1 MVPTADADW
10 PTLAAVLA
18 FRDGVRARLRAL
30 YDALAR
36 GEQALTRNV
45 ARTLVMTFEHEAF
58 HVETL
63 LYMLIQKAGCGP
75 TRAPPGITRPPWEA
89 LAVQWAAAPRPAEG
103 RVCVPAG
110 TVVLGHMDSEAEDFS
125 VAEDGGKAD
134 VLAKPGH
141 TFGWDNESPPRA
153 VHVRAFSAEWRCVT
167 NAEFAEYW
175 RAASPAA
182 PATLAAPL
190 PATHPLAA
198 PASWVVDGDGAIH
211 VRTLFGP
218 VPLATA
224 AHWPV
229 LASADALAAY
239 AASRGGRLPDEAE
252 LRRFLDLY
260 DVGYDGGANA
270 GMRNWH
276 PVPGTMGLAAHG
288 GRGANGGVWEWTRTP
303 FAGHAGLVPTALFT
317 GYSADF
323 FDGKHSVAVRLCS
336 FPCVCVHC

>member
-1 MVPTADADW
+1 M
-10 PTLAAVLA
+10 LG
-18 FRDGVRARLRAL
+18 FRDGVRTRLRTL
-30 YDALAR
+30 YAALAR
-36 GEQALTRNV
+36 GEQPLTRNV

-63 LYMLIQKAGCGP
+63 LYILIQRAGCGP
-75 TRAPPGITRPPWEA
+75 TRPPPGVTCPPWKA
-89 LAVQWAAAPRPAEG
+89 LAAQWDATPLPAE
-103 RVCVPAG
+103 RTVHVPAG
-110 TVVLGHMDSEAEDFS
+110 TVVLGHMDSEAEDFV
-125 VAEDGGKAD
+125 VAEDGAKSD

-153 VHVRAFSAEWRCVT
+153 VHVRAFSADWRCVT
-167 NAEFAEYW
+167 NTEFAEFW
-175 RAASPAA
+175 RATSPDAR
-182 PATLAAPL
+182 PSTITTSNDEGKPSVPL
-190 PATHPLAA
+190 PATHPLAT
-198 PASWVVDGDGAIH
+198 PASWVVDADGAIH

-229 LASADALAAY
+229 FASADALALY

-260 DVGYDGGANA
+260 DVGYDGGANV

-276 PVPGTMGLAAHG
+276 PVPGTMGLAAHA
-288 GRGANGGVWEWTRTP
+288 GRGTNGGVWEWTRTP

-323 FDGKHSVAVRLCS
+323 FDGKHSVAVRIS
-336 FPCVCVHC
+336 P